1 MAEYFDSG
9 LMAGLS
15 AVLFCWFF
23 VCTVGMAILTWRWRD
38 RFYRWRSLGPRD
50 RGDACLN
57 VGLLLLFVHVT
68 QAYFTRLYAFFFNGN
83 DIDEILRISAP
94 FWLPSALLSAA
105 AVSWWVMLEMK
116 IPRRGVWWLA
126 MMAIGA
132 SLAATMSRSF

>member
-1 MAEYFDSG
+1 MSFR
-9 LMAGLS
+9 
-15 AVLFCWFF
+15 WFF
-23 VCTVGMAILTWRWRD
+23 SRGSKKAAI
-38 RFYRWRSLGPRD
+38 
-50 RGDACLN
+50 
-57 VGLLLLFVHVT
+57 
-68 QAYFTRLYAFFFNGN
+68 NGN